1 MIVLVPSTIA
11 LLPSYAGLEDPV
23 RPLRDACLAA
33 VGELVADGPSSIGV
47 ISAPAR
53 ADNQERGVKEAAG
66 SRIAR
71 YLLGEVG
78 WTGEVGE
85 DGSAVLVVANGS
97 ACRSEKSPGHLDE
110 RSFGFDE
117 SISRALR
124 DGDAASLAGV
134 DPVLAEELWCRDAP
148 AFHQLARLLPPG
160 AAGEVS
166 YSDDPFG
173 VQYWVVSWR

>member
-23 RPLRDACLAA
+23 PSLRDACLDA
-33 VGELVADGPSSIGV
+33 VGELVADSPSRVGV
-47 ISAPAR
+47 VSAPVR
-53 ADNQERGVKEAAG
+53 DDNQERGVKEAAG
-66 SRIAR
+66 LRIAR

-85 DGSAVLVVANGS
+85 DGSALLVVANGS
-97 ACRSEKSPGHLDE
+97 ACRSEKAPGHLDE

-117 SISRALR
+117 TISRALR
-124 DGDAASLAGV
+124 DGDVESLAGL
-134 DPVLAEELWCRDAP
+134 DEALAEELWCHDAP
-148 AFHQLARLLPPG
+148 AFHQLARALPPG
-160 AAGEVS
+160 ATGEVS

-173 VQYWVVSWR
+173 VQYWVVIWR

>member
-23 RPLRDACLAA
+23 LPLRTACLTA
-33 VGELVADGPSSIGV
+33 VRELVADGPSRVGV
-47 ISAPAR
+47 VSAPAR

-66 SRIAR
+66 LRIAR
-71 YLLGEVG
+71 YLLSEVG

-85 DGSAVLVVANGS
+85 DGSALLVVANGS
-97 ACRSEKSPGHLDE
+97 ACRSEKAPGHLDE

-124 DGDAASLAGV
+124 DGDVESLAAL
-134 DPVLAEELWCRDAP
+134 DPVVAEELWCHDAP
-148 AFHQLARLLPPG
+148 AFHQLARLMPPG